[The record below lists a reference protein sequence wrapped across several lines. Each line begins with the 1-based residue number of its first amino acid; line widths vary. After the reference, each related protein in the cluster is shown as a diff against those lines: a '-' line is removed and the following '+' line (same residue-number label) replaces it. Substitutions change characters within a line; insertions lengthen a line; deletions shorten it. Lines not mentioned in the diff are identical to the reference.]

1 MAIISIIFM
10 LLSGSAHLEPATVYT
25 VQSTSVTCEIGDGNL
40 YDYSAN
46 NPQIAQGDSLTLVMT
61 DAGEILA
68 AW

>member
-1 MAIISIIFM
+1 MSIIAILIM
-10 LLSGSAHLEPATVYT
+10 LLSGSAHLEPSTVYE
-25 VQSTSVTCEIGDGNL
+25 VQPEHVVCEISDHNL
-40 YDYSAN
+40 YAYDAV